1 MPAGTTLAPTP
12 EQTPLADYLTG
23 VLSTLHPLP
32 ALDLDL
38 TQAFGTVLAADAQV
52 VTPLPAFDHAA
63 IDGFAA
69 RVEDLLGACPPR
81 PIKLAVADDLAA
93 SEGKP
98 VRLFPG
104 ACFAI
109 AAGAALPLGADVVIP
124 RDAGLGLASIE
135 VSHVPKHWHGVRRA
149 GEELPAGT
157 VVAGIG
163 TRLTPAALAVLAAAG
178 VRRVRVRTSPRVA
191 IIATG
196 DELIDAGRPSQPGQV
211 VDANSPGLVAAA
223 AEAGAHAYAVGI
235 CPDDPDA
242 LRELLDDQDGRAD
255 LVVVTGGTGSG
266 PGDMVR
272 RSRSFVFTQTAAFPC
287 SDFGFGLVRATPVV
301 SLPGDPGAALI
312 GFEVLVRPMICKLA
326 GVEPVFRPSARATLV
341 ETLESPLGRRE
352 FRPAWVSERRGGGY
366 TAHPLPGGPY
376 TLSGLAMANALIV
389 FGERVTRMAAGSTVD
404 VLLLDR

>member
-12 EQTPLADYLTG
+12 ELTPLADYLTG

-38 TQAFGTVLAADAQV
+38 TQAFGTVLAEDAQSI
-52 VTPLPAFDHAA
+52 TPLPAFDHAA
-63 IDGFAA
+63 IDGYAA

-93 SEGKP
+93 SDWRP
-98 VRLFPG
+98 VRLPVG
-104 ACFAI
+104 TCFAV
-109 AAGAALPLGADVVIP
+109 AAGAPMPLGADVVIP
-124 RDAGLGLASIE
+124 PDAGLGLASIE
-135 VSHVPKHWHGVRRA
+135 VSQVPKHWQGVRRA

-157 VVAGIG
+157 VVADIG
-163 TRLTPAALAVLAAAG
+163 RRLTPAALAVLAAAG
-178 VRRVRVRTSPRVA
+178 VRRVRARTSPRVA
-191 IIATG
+191 VIATG
-196 DELIDAGRPSQPGQV
+196 DELTEAGRSSQPGLV
-211 VDANSPGLVAAA
+211 VDTNSPGLVAAA
-223 AEAGAHAYAVGI
+223 ADAGAHAYAAGM
-235 CPDDPDA
+235 CRDDPEA
-242 LRELLDDQDGRAD
+242 LRELLDDQPGHAD
-255 LVVVTGGTGSG
+255 LIVVTGGTGMG
-266 PGDMVR
+266 PGDVVR
-272 RSRSFVFTQTAAFPC
+272 RSRSIAFTQTAAFPC
-287 SDFGFGLVRATPVV
+287 SVFGLGGVRGVPVV
-301 SLPGDPGAALI
+301 CLPGDPGAALI

-352 FRPAWVSERRGGGY
+352 FRPGRVSERRGGGY

-389 FGERVTRMAAGSTVD
+389 LGERVARMAAGSTVD